1 MIGNNAMHS
10 NLTMSR
16 HIDVA
21 FHILM
26 KSYNQSYNIVYIHVA
41 VLLPHARN
49 PSSLVRGG
57 SKNNESDLRIL
68 RLQFKWTN
76 NPFFPHPEVP
86 ICLVPRSVCSLI
98 MKC

>member
-68 RLQFKWTN
+68 RLQFK
-76 NPFFPHPEVP
+76 
-86 ICLVPRSVCSLI
+86 
-98 MKC
+98 MD